1 MARLELVKSKK
12 ELYDIAEECYNS
24 IRTNI
29 QFSGRDL
36 KVITLT
42 SVQPGEGKST
52 TSANIAISFAKAG
65 FKTLLI
71 DADIRNSV
79 MSGTFKADEKYEG
92 LSSYLLGNAE
102 LSAVIS
108 HTNIE
113 NLMLIPAGHVP
124 PNPTTLLQNSNFN
137 FMIDTVKELF
147 DYVIVDTPPIGHV
160 IDSAIIS
167 QKADANILVTGA
179 GAIKRRFIQKAKEQ
193 MEQSGA
199 LFLGIVLNKVEETLN
214 SYGGY
219 VAYASYG
226 KSAKKKSRKRR

>member
-147 DYVIVDTPPIGHV
+147 DYVIVDTPPICHV

-226 KSAKKKSRKRR
+226 KSAKKKSRKRI

>member
-12 ELYDIAEECYNS
+12 ELYDIAEEYYNS

-102 LSAVIS
+102 LSTVIS

-167 QKADANILVTGA
+167 QKADANILVTEA

-199 LFLGIVLNKVEETLN
+199 LFLGMVLNKVEETLD

>member
-12 ELYDIAEECYNS
+12 ELYDIAEEYYNS

-167 QKADANILVTGA
+167 QKADANILVTEA